1 LSLQHITH
9 GAVLYEGGKGKIVT
23 GENSDKPL
31 YSNNKIKTHAEM
43 DALNKVKGL
52 LKCQKIKKTKMNLM
66 VIRVNKRGDLCESA
80 PCFHCTKELVNNSD
94 FVQID
99 KLYYSRSDGS
109 ITCVK
114 FKDWVCSGTSHISKG
129 WKWLAKNNCSC

>member
-1 LSLQHITH
+1 M
-9 GAVLYEGGKGKIVT
+9 

-52 LKCQKIKKTKMNLM
+52 LKCQKIKKTKMNLV

-80 PCFHCTKELVNNSD
+80 PCYHCTRELFANSD

-99 KLYYSRSDGS
+99 KLYYSRSNGS

-114 FKDWVCSGTSHISKG
+114 FSDWVYSGTSHVSKG
-129 WKWLAKNNCSC
+129 WKWLARNNCSC